1 VHCYGD
7 EVLNLEILEKCMGF
21 SSFTTGSIYPIQVS
35 FEVLT
40 DLSKID
46 DQEEMIK
53 TDRKK
58 LIGLNILIIAYTGE
72 SRVTD

>member
-1 VHCYGD
+1 
-7 EVLNLEILEKCMGF
+7 MGF
-21 SSFTTGSIYPIQVS
+21 SSFTNGSIYPIQVS

-46 DQEEMIK
+46 DQEDMIK

-58 LIGLNILIIAYTGE
+58 LIGLNIWILAFKGG
-72 SRVTD
+72 SRVADYL